1 MAELDLA
8 ALAARHHRT
17 DAPGAIDHG
26 YCQCE
31 DGLDCRVPELLA
43 EVARLRDQNAEQAQR
58 LLRMRAE
65 LAAEQ
70 ERGAKQARNW
80 DSLVAAKAHATQ
92 HAHELKAE
100 VARLQAEVLDGEDM
114 GECLSAEI
122 VRLRAFVRAWCP
134 DDWHGG
140 ARYRQEA
147 AALGIVL
154 A

>member
-8 ALAARHHRT
+8 AIAARHHRT

-43 EVARLRDQNAEQAQR
+43 EVARLR
-58 LLRMRAE
+58 
-65 LAAEQ
+65 
-70 ERGAKQARNW
+70 
-80 DSLVAAKAHATQ
+80 
-92 HAHELKAE
+92 
-100 VARLQAEVLDGEDM
+100 
-114 GECLSAEI
+114 
-122 VRLRAFVRAWCP
+122 AFVRAWCP